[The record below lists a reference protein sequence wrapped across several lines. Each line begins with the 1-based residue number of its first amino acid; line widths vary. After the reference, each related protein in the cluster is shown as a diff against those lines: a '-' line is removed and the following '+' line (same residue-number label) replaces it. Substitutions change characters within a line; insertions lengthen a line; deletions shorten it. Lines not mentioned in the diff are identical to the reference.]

1 MCRPATRRR
10 WSAGERVACPPSLPP
25 SYSKLRR
32 ASKLVAPN
40 AHTNARAGQTHEKG
54 RPQPLRVAPYDRES
68 ERMQAPTAQYRRFLG
83 TYLAPQRARLAVL
96 AVLLLLDLVLQLGLP
111 RVVQTFIDSAIA
123 GDELRVLLWIG
134 GAYLAVALVQN
145 WTLVGWQY
153 VAQNIGL
160 LATNRIRADL
170 TGHCLRLDMGFHN
183 ARTPGE
189 LIERVDGDVA
199 KLENFLSKF
208 VVQVA
213 LNGLLLA
220 GVVVLLF
227 LVDWRVGLPS
237 AISVVVAVACAGAL
251 TRPLARYASRER
263 QASAELFGLLEER
276 LSGTEDIRANGA
288 VSYVLRRHVERSRTL
303 FRTGLLRALLGV
315 VTWRSLNMAIT
326 IGAVVSLAFAAV
338 LALDGVLTIGQVYLV
353 FAYTTMLNHPVEELM
368 RQLDDLQQATA
379 SIARVQQLFAIAPR
393 VTDAAHSR
401 ALPAGPLSVELAAL
415 SFGYPDDDLVL
426 REVSALLPAGTVLG
440 LLGRTG
446 SGKTTL
452 TRLLLRLYDPTEG
465 AVRLGGVDLREVPN
479 AELRARVAIV
489 TQDIQLFSASVR
501 DNLTFFDAT
510 IPDTRIMAALD
521 TLGMGEWVRALPSGL
536 DTPLA
541 AGGTGLSAGQAQLLA
556 FARAFLRDPGLIIL
570 DEASSRLDPATER
583 RLEQALTRLLQG
595 RTAIIIAH
603 RLGTL
608 DRVDQIMILEE
619 GRVRE
624 RGPRAELARDPS
636 SRFAELL
643 RVGLA
648 DALA

>member
-1 MCRPATRRR
+1 
-10 WSAGERVACPPSLPP
+10 
-25 SYSKLRR
+25 
-32 ASKLVAPN
+32 
-40 AHTNARAGQTHEKG
+40 
-54 RPQPLRVAPYDRES
+54 
-68 ERMQAPTAQYRRFLG
+68 MQAPPAQYRRFLG
-83 TYLAPQRARLAVL
+83 TYLAPQRARLTLL
-96 AVLLLLDLVLQLGLP
+96 AVLLLLDLGLQLGLP

-123 GDELRVLLWIG
+123 GAELRSLLWIG
-134 GAYLAVALVQN
+134 AAYLVVALVQN
-145 WTLVGWQY
+145 GTLVGWQY

-170 TGHCLRLDMGFHN
+170 TAHCLQLDMGFHN

-208 VVQVA
+208 VVQVL

-237 AISVVVAVACAGAL
+237 AVSVVIAVACAALL
-251 TRPLARYASRER
+251 TRPLAAYAFRER

-276 LSGTEDIRANGA
+276 LSGAEDIRANGA
-288 VSYVLRRHVERSRTL
+288 VSYVLRRHIERSRTL
-303 FRTGLLRALLGV
+303 FRTGMLRVLFGV
-315 VTWRSLNMAIT
+315 ASWRTLNTAIT
-326 IGAVVSLAFAAV
+326 IGAIVSLAFAAL

-353 FAYTTMLNHPVEELM
+353 FAYTTMLNNPVEELM

-379 SIARVQQLFAIAPR
+379 SIARVQQLFATAPQI
-393 VTDAAHSR
+393 VDPAHT
-401 ALPAGPLSVELAAL
+401 ANLPAGPLSVELDAL
-415 SFGYPDDDLVL
+415 RFGYPDDDLVL
-426 REVSALLPAGTVLG
+426 RDVSALLPAGSVLG

-452 TRLLLRLYDPTEG
+452 TRLLLRLYDPIEG
-465 AVRLGGVDLREVPN
+465 VVRLGGVDVRHVSN
-479 AELRARVAIV
+479 ADLRARVAIV

-501 DNLTFFDAT
+501 DNLTFFDPA
-510 IPDTRIMAALD
+510 ISDAQILAALD
-521 TLGMGEWVRALPSGL
+521 TLGLGEWFQTLANGL

-541 AGGTGLSAGQAQLLA
+541 AGGSGLSAGQAQLLA

-643 RVGLA
+643 RIGMA

>member
-10 WSAGERVACPPSLPP
+10 WSPGERVACPPSLPP

-251 TRPLARYASRER
+251 TRPLARYAIRER